1 MLRFINSLTKEIII
15 DDGDLLLCDFK
26 NSNITFLYSNDE
38 CYFIDNDIKI
48 IGSEAF
54 SNNTSL
60 FEIEIPGSVEKI
72 EYSAFSQCT
81 CINLHNHK
89 CRNSQQ
95 HDP

>member
-48 IGSEAF
+48 IVEIGTNEKEYLNTIIK
-54 SNNTSL
+54 NNNIKENKGIYKINSKL
-60 FEIEIPGSVEKI
+60 FE
-72 EYSAFSQCT
+72 
-81 CINLHNHK
+81 
-89 CRNSQQ
+89 
-95 HDP
+95 